1 MLSDEITKDIESKRA
16 QAEAIEHWVKKN
28 IRYVLVFLGASGIS
42 PNPAPTVLR
51 NKYGDCKDHVAL
63 MMALLRA
70 KGIASE
76 QVLISMGNMYR
87 LPARPVLLFNHVMLY
102 LPEFGLYT
110 DPTASSSAFGV
121 LPIGSYDKPV
131 LHISETGGRLA
142 RTPPMKFED
151 HTTTSKTAMTVGTD
165 GQIRGETRQISTG
178 VFASGARQIAIRIE
192 TEGRE
197 RYVETL
203 LRALGRPGTG
213 TFDAALPSDFSEP
226 YTVRGTFVLNNRLPI
241 PLGGPRELPFG
252 MPIHK
257 RPGVWALG
265 QRVAKRQTDFVCFA
279 AREVEEIEINFADGL
294 ALPNRIEGTTI
305 DNRYLSYR
313 ATYDLVDR
321 TLRVRREFTSN
332 VVGQVCSKDIEAEIA
347 GSLQRVMRSL
357 GAQMMF
363 NTHPVPAAL

>member
-1 MLSDEITKDIESKRA
+1 
-16 QAEAIEHWVKKN
+16 VKKN

-51 NKYGDCKDHVAL
+51 NKYGNCKDHVAL

-151 HTTTSKTAMTVGTD
+151 HTTTWKTAMTVGTD
-165 GQIRGETRQISTG
+165 GQIRGQTRQISTG
-178 VFASGARQIAIRIE
+178 VFPSGARQIAIRIE

-226 YTVRGTFVLNNRLPI
+226 YTVRGTFVLNNRLR
-241 PLGGPRELPFG
+241 LAAHASYHSACRSTN
-252 MPIHK
+252 
-257 RPGVWALG
+257 V
-265 QRVAKRQTDFVCFA
+265 RVYGR
-279 AREVEEIEINFADGL
+279 
-294 ALPNRIEGTTI
+294 
-305 DNRYLSYR
+305 
-313 ATYDLVDR
+313 
-321 TLRVRREFTSN
+321 
-332 VVGQVCSKDIEAEIA
+332 
-347 GSLQRVMRSL
+347 
-357 GAQMMF
+357 
-363 NTHPVPAAL
+363 